1 MTKIVITGA
10 AGFIGSH
17 VCSAALDDGRD
28 VLGID
33 NFDAFYDRRIKEA
46 SVQVLNRRDGFE
58 FVPCDIRET
67 DGVAELFAGVDA
79 VVHLAARAG
88 VRPSIQ
94 NPALYM
100 SVNVEGT
107 ASILEAARRAGVA
120 KFVFGSSSSVYG
132 DSVEAPF
139 REDTPAVNPISPYGA
154 SKRAGELLCDVFS
167 HLFGMTVATVRLFT
181 VYGAR
186 QRPDL
191 AIHKFTKAIIGSES
205 IFQYGDGSS
214 ERDYTYIDDIVGGVL
229 GAVRWTEAGS
239 GTHEIFNLGESCT
252 VRLSYLI
259 QLLGESIG
267 IEPRVEVLPD
277 QPGDVHRT
285 CADISKARDVLGYRP
300 KVSIEDGVPLFVEW
314 YRKSKAHA
322 ELAAS

>member
-1 MTKIVITGA
+1 MTKIVVTGA

-17 VCSAALDDGRD
+17 VCEAALEDNWD
-28 VLGID
+28 VFGID
-33 NFDAFYDRRIKEA
+33 NFDDFYDRRIKEA
-46 SVQVLNRRDGFE
+46 SVQALNRRDGFE

-67 DGVAELFAGVDA
+67 DRVAELLAGVDA

-139 REDTPAVNPISPYGA
+139 REDTPAVNPISPYAA
-154 SKRAGELLCDVFS
+154 SKRSGELLCDVFS
-167 HLFGMTVATVRLFT
+167 HLFGMTIATVRLFT

-191 AIHKFTKAIIGSES
+191 AIHKFTKAIFGSES

-239 GTHEIFNLGESCT
+239 GTHEIFNLGESYT

-267 IEPRVEVLPD
+267 IEPRVEILPD

-285 CADISKARDVLGYRP
+285 CADISKARDVLGYCP
-300 KVSIEDGVPLFVEW
+300 KVSVEDGVPLFVEW
-314 YRKSKAHA
+314 YRKSKSHA
-322 ELAAS
+322 EFAAS